1 MSLSNALKCAAS
13 NPMKYT
19 IKLLTFLC
27 LCVMAIRSGDF
38 ASSMLGIVYVGYIMT
53 AAPRIIFNAYKK
65 RWRKIQL
72 ILISSVFCIIYFQ
85 LLIYYSTKNHMEIE
99 TLDVSGIL
107 DQKES
112 VMLTIRSSVFANDY
126 LISRHHGCI
135 YVSSASY
142 SLDKMKH
149 TKKICNQPK
158 YQDN

>member
-1 MSLSNALKCAAS
+1 MAKNSVDINLKRFLYHLFS
-13 NPMKYT
+13 IIN
-19 IKLLTFLC
+19 LL
-27 LCVMAIRSGDF
+27 
-38 ASSMLGIVYVGYIMT
+38 
-53 AAPRIIFNAYKK
+53 FN
-65 RWRKIQL
+65 
-72 ILISSVFCIIYFQ
+72 
-85 LLIYYSTKNHMEIE
+85 KNHIEIE
-99 TLDVSGIL
+99 SLDVSGIL

-149 TKKICNQPK
+149 TKKICNQPE

>member
-1 MSLSNALKCAAS
+1 
-13 NPMKYT
+13 MKYA

-27 LCVMAIRSGDF
+27 LCVMAIKSGDF
-38 ASSMLGIVYVGYIMT
+38 ASSMLGVVYVGYIMT

-65 RWRKIQL
+65 RWRKIQS

-99 TLDVSGIL
+99 SLDVSGVL
-107 DQKES
+107 DQKKS

-142 SLDKMKH
+142 SLNKMKYV
-149 TKKICNQPK
+149 KKICNQPEH
-158 YQDN
+158 QAN